1 MKRAL
6 KIFGITLGST
16 IGFILLVLAV
26 ALWVLFTPARLTS
39 IVRDVAS
46 HYVRCE
52 HEIGKVELTF
62 FSTFPHFGL
71 AVDSVLLVNAV
82 EGAANDT
89 LLAAPKLVATVDVV
103 GLMQKKLHVSEL
115 LLSDIQANIF
125 VDSLGASN
133 LDVFNLPS
141 DTTAEDTSAFS
152 LPFQEIRV
160 DELCV
165 SAKSLH
171 VLSLR
176 DSIDATISGMAFHM
190 QVESWSDMYMQLT
203 LAAVDATLKD
213 VQYANQLR
221 VSADI
226 PATVDVDAMRV
237 AFRQARVGVNQFEV
251 AIDGWAQAGE
261 TIDMD
266 IKLGLQE
273 WKISDV
279 LALVPPCF
287 LSSLDGISAD
297 GVLSLD
303 VQAQGVYS
311 DTLLPVV
318 DAHVVLKDGMG
329 KYAELPYTIEP
340 LNLDADLH
348 LDMQNKAQ
356 SEVKINNFFAH
367 TRASS
372 IQGKG
377 IVKDPLGKSWVD
389 VKTEMDVKIADVEDF
404 LPKDMLVAGQVKG
417 KVQMQMYLEDL
428 LAMQLEKGRVQ
439 GDLLLNSVQYEADS
453 LYAQLP
459 ANRLTFQIPN
469 VQPTR
474 KEVNWLA
481 GTLSLAK
488 AEVKMGE
495 TMQAELG
502 KTNLEIEISNILS
515 QDPRLY
521 ATISLDSKEY
531 IHAQMDS
538 MDITINKPAV
548 ALNAIY
554 NMKDTLEM
562 PTVDAQVAFERV
574 YGYYSDIKVD
584 VAQSSLKAGLHA
596 PQLTASVL
604 SQSLQA
610 SMGADLAISTG
621 RVGVEAS
628 VRYNKKRQDNLLLQ
642 WRPKLSVDL
651 KQAEVL
657 IADWE
662 QKLLIPEIEF
672 TYSNQACHIEQSRL
686 ILGNS
691 DFSLTG
697 DVRNIGR
704 WLRDR
709 GTLEGELNFVS
720 EHTDANELLS
730 ILSAEQGSEEES
742 SSQTDTTSAQPAQP
756 TDGASP
762 YETTEPFLVPT
773 NVDLVLNTQI
783 KQADFLNQTAR
794 NLGGKIYVKDGTLVL
809 EEVGFICNAAKLQL
823 TAMYRTPRRNHIYV
837 GFDYHMI
844 DINIQELIGMIPQID
859 SMMPMLNS
867 FRGEAEFHLAAET
880 YTNAQYKIKPSTLR
894 GAASIFGKDLV
905 VLDNE
910 TFSKISKLLM
920 FNKKTENKVDSISA
934 EVTLY
939 KKEIDVYP
947 FAVSMDNYMFALG
960 GRHNLDMTFNYDVN
974 VLSPIY
980 LGVNVS
986 GSLDDLDI
994 KLAPCKYAK
1003 DFKPIF
1009 HRKVDTQSA
1018 ELRSMI
1024 RESMRKNVKI
1034 Q

>member
-26 ALWVLFTPARLTS
+26 ALWVLFTPARLTP

-46 HYVRCE
+46 YYVKCE

-71 AVDSVLLVNAV
+71 AVDSVLLVNALD
-82 EGAANDT
+82 GAANDT
-89 LLAAPKLVATVDVV
+89 LLAAPKLVAAVDVA

-115 LLSDIQANIF
+115 LLADIQANIF

-190 QVESWSDMYMQLT
+190 QVKSWSDMYMQLT

-226 PATVDVDAMRV
+226 PAAVDVDAMRV
-237 AFRQARVGVNQFEV
+237 AFRQAHVGVNQFEV

-348 LDMQNKAQ
+348 LDMQNKTQ
-356 SEVKINNFFAH
+356 TEVKINNFFAH

-377 IVKDPLGKSWVD
+377 IVKDPLGKLWMD

-474 KEVNWLA
+474 KEVNWLS
-481 GTLSLAK
+481 GTLSLAN

-502 KTNLEIEISNILS
+502 KTNLEMEISNILT

-538 MDITINKPAV
+538 MDITINKPTV

-584 VAQSSLKAGLHA
+584 IAQSSLKAGLHA

-610 SMGADLAISTG
+610 SMGTDLAISTG

-742 SSQTDTTSAQPAQP
+742 SSQSDTTSAPPAQP
-756 TDGASP
+756 TEGASP
-762 YETTEPFLVPT
+762 HETTEPFLVPT

-783 KQADFLNQTAR
+783 KQANFLNQTAR

-910 TFSKISKLLM
+910 TFSKVSKLLM

-960 GRHNLDMTFNYDVN
+960 GRHNLDMTFNYDIN

>member
-26 ALWVLFTPARLTS
+26 ALWVLFTPARLTP

-46 HYVRCE
+46 HYVKCE

-82 EGAANDT
+82 DGAANDT
-89 LLAAPKLVATVDVV
+89 LLAAPKLVAAVDVV

-125 VDSLGASN
+125 VDSLGAIN

-190 QVESWSDMYMQLT
+190 QVKSWSDMYMQLT

-226 PATVDVDAMRV
+226 PAVVDVDAMRV

-251 AIDGWAQAGE
+251 AIDGWAQVGE

-377 IVKDPLGKSWVD
+377 IVKDPLGKLWVD

-474 KEVNWLA
+474 KEVNWLS
-481 GTLSLAK
+481 GTLSLAN

-502 KTNLEIEISNILS
+502 KTNLEMEISNILS

-538 MDITINKPAV
+538 MDITISKPAV

-596 PQLTASVL
+596 PQLTASVQ

-610 SMGADLAISTG
+610 SMGTDLAISTG

-686 ILGNS
+686 LLGNS

-742 SSQTDTTSAQPAQP
+742 SSQSDTTSAQPAQP

-783 KQADFLNQTAR
+783 KQANFLNQTAR

>member
-26 ALWVLFTPARLTS
+26 ALWVLFTPARLTP

-82 EGAANDT
+82 DGAANDT
-89 LLAAPKLVATVDVV
+89 LLAAPKLVAAVDVA

-125 VDSLGASN
+125 VDSLGVSN

-141 DTTAEDTSAFS
+141 DTTTEDTSAFS

-171 VLSLR
+171 MLSLR

-226 PATVDVDAMRV
+226 PAAVDVDAMRV

-297 GVLSLD
+297 GILSLD

-372 IQGKG
+372 IQGEG
-377 IVKDPLGKSWVD
+377 IVKDPLGKLWVD

-481 GTLSLAK
+481 GTLSLAN

-502 KTNLEIEISNILS
+502 KTNLEIEISNVLS

-596 PQLTASVL
+596 PHLTASVL

-610 SMGADLAISTG
+610 SMGTDLAISTG

-742 SSQTDTTSAQPAQP
+742 SSQSDTTSAQLAQP
-756 TDGASP
+756 TDGASLH
-762 YETTEPFLVPT
+762 ETTEPFLVPT

-783 KQADFLNQTAR
+783 KQANFLNQTAR

-910 TFSKISKLLM
+910 TFSKVSKLLM

>member
-26 ALWVLFTPARLTS
+26 ALWVLFTPARLTP
-39 IVRDVAS
+39 IVRDVAN
-46 HYVRCE
+46 HYVKCE

-82 EGAANDT
+82 DGAANDT
-89 LLAAPKLVATVDVV
+89 LLAAPKLVAAVDVV

-125 VDSLGASN
+125 VDSLGVSN

-152 LPFQEIRV
+152 LPFQEIQV

-190 QVESWSDMYMQLT
+190 QVESWSDMDMQLT
-203 LAAVDATLKD
+203 LAAVDATLKG

-226 PATVDVDAMRV
+226 PAAVDVDAMRV

-297 GVLSLD
+297 GILSLD

-340 LNLDADLH
+340 LNLDANLH

-377 IVKDPLGKSWVD
+377 IVKDPLGKLWVD

-481 GTLSLAK
+481 GTLSLAN

-502 KTNLEIEISNILS
+502 KTNLEIEISDILS

-610 SMGADLAISTG
+610 SMGTDLAISTG

-742 SSQTDTTSAQPAQP
+742 SSQSDTTSAQPAQP

-762 YETTEPFLVPT
+762 HETTEPFLVPT

-783 KQADFLNQTAR
+783 KQANFLNQTAR

-1009 HRKVDTQSA
+1009 HRKVNTQSA

>member
-26 ALWVLFTPARLTS
+26 ALWVLFTPARLTP

-46 HYVRCE
+46 NYVKCK

-82 EGAANDT
+82 DGAANDT
-89 LLAAPKLVATVDVV
+89 LLVAPKLVAAVDVA

-226 PATVDVDAMRV
+226 PAAVDVDAMRV

-261 TIDMD
+261 TIEMD

-297 GVLSLD
+297 GMLSLD

-377 IVKDPLGKSWVD
+377 IVKDPLGKLWVD

-428 LAMQLEKGRVQ
+428 LAIQLEKGRVQ

-481 GTLSLAK
+481 GTLSLAN

-502 KTNLEIEISNILS
+502 KTNLEMEISNILS

-538 MDITINKPAV
+538 MDITINKPTV

-610 SMGADLAISTG
+610 SMGTDLAISTG

-686 ILGNS
+686 ILGDS

-742 SSQTDTTSAQPAQP
+742 SSQSDTTSAQPAQP
-756 TDGASP
+756 TDGAALH
-762 YETTEPFLVPT
+762 ETTEPFLVPT

-783 KQADFLNQTAR
+783 KQANFLNQTAR

-910 TFSKISKLLM
+910 TFSKVSKLLM

-947 FAVSMDNYMFALG
+947 FALSMDNYMFALG

-1018 ELRSMI
+1018 ELRSII

>member
-26 ALWVLFTPARLTS
+26 ALWVLFTPARLTP

-46 HYVRCE
+46 NYVKCE

-62 FSTFPHFGL
+62 FSTFPQFGL
-71 AVDSVLLVNAV
+71 AIDSLLLVNAMD
-82 EGAANDT
+82 GAASDT
-89 LLAAPKLVATVDVV
+89 LLAAPKMVVAVDIVS
-103 GLMQKKLHVSEL
+103 LKDKKLHVSEL
-115 LLSDIQANIF
+115 LLSDVQANLFI
-125 VDSLGASN
+125 DPSGASN
-133 LDVFNLPS
+133 FDVFNLPS

-226 PATVDVDAMRV
+226 PAAVDLDAMRV

-261 TIDMD
+261 IIDMD

-372 IQGKG
+372 IQGRG
-377 IVKDPLGKSWVD
+377 IVKDPLGKLWVD

-481 GTLSLAK
+481 GTLSLAN

-515 QDPRLY
+515 QEPRLY

-596 PQLTASVL
+596 PQLTASVQ

-610 SMGADLAISTG
+610 SMGTDLAISTG
-621 RVGVEAS
+621 RGGVEAS

-742 SSQTDTTSAQPAQP
+742 SSQSDTTSAQPAQP

-762 YETTEPFLVPT
+762 HETTEPFLVPT

-783 KQADFLNQTAR
+783 KQANFLNQTAR

-880 YTNAQYKIKPSTLR
+880 YTNAQYEIKPSTLR

-905 VLDNE
+905 VLDSE
-910 TFSKISKLLM
+910 TFGKISKLLM
-920 FNKKTENKVDSISA
+920 FNKKTENLVDSISA
-934 EVTLY
+934 EITLY

-947 FAVSMDNYMFALG
+947 FVVSMDNYMVALG

-986 GSLDDLDI
+986 GNLDDLNI

-1003 DFKPIF
+1003 DFKPVLQ
-1009 HRKVDTQSA
+1009 RKVDTQSA
-1018 ELRSMI
+1018 ELRGII
-1024 RESMRKNVKI
+1024 RESLRKNMKK
-1034 Q
+1034 

>member
-26 ALWVLFTPARLTS
+26 ALWVLFTPARLTP
-39 IVRDVAS
+39 IVRDIAS
-46 HYVRCE
+46 HYVKCE

-89 LLAAPKLVATVDVV
+89 LLAAPKLVAAVDVA

-125 VDSLGASN
+125 VDSSGASN

-160 DELCV
+160 DELRV

-171 VLSLR
+171 MLSLR

-226 PATVDVDAMRV
+226 PAAVDVDAMRV
-237 AFRQARVGVNQFEV
+237 AFRQARLGVNQFEV

-377 IVKDPLGKSWVD
+377 IVKDPLGKLWVD
-389 VKTEMDVKIADVEDF
+389 VKTEMDVKITDVEDF
-404 LPKDMLVAGQVKG
+404 LPKDMLVAGQAKG

-481 GTLSLAK
+481 GTLSLAN

-596 PQLTASVL
+596 PQLTASIL

-610 SMGADLAISTG
+610 SMGTDLAINTG
-621 RVGVEAS
+621 RVGLEAS

-657 IADWE
+657 IANWE

-742 SSQTDTTSAQPAQP
+742 SSQSDTTSAPPAQP

-762 YETTEPFLVPT
+762 HETTEPFLVPT

-783 KQADFLNQTAR
+783 KQANFLNQTAR

>member
-26 ALWVLFTPARLTS
+26 ALWVLFTPARLTP

-46 HYVRCE
+46 HYVKCE

-89 LLAAPKLVATVDVV
+89 LLAAPKLVAAVDVV

-125 VDSLGASN
+125 VDSSGASN

-171 VLSLR
+171 LLSLR
-176 DSIDATISGMAFHM
+176 NSIDATISGMAFHM

-226 PATVDVDAMRV
+226 PAAVDVDAMRV
-237 AFRQARVGVNQFEV
+237 AFRQAHVGVNQFEV

-261 TIDMD
+261 TIEMD

-297 GVLSLD
+297 GILSLD

-340 LNLDADLH
+340 LNLDADVH

-377 IVKDPLGKSWVD
+377 IVKDPLGKLWVD

-469 VQPTR
+469 VRPTR
-474 KEVNWLA
+474 KEVNWLS
-481 GTLSLAK
+481 GTLSLAN

-502 KTNLEIEISNILS
+502 KTNLEMEISNILS

-548 ALNAIY
+548 VLNAIY

-610 SMGADLAISTG
+610 SMGTDLAISTG

-742 SSQTDTTSAQPAQP
+742 SSQSDTTSAQPAQP

-762 YETTEPFLVPT
+762 HETTEPFLVPT

-783 KQADFLNQTAR
+783 KQANFLNQTAR

-859 SMMPMLNS
+859 SMMPMLKS

>member
-26 ALWVLFTPARLTS
+26 ALWVLFTPARLTP

-46 HYVRCE
+46 HYVKCE

-89 LLAAPKLVATVDVV
+89 LLAAPKLVAAVDVA
-103 GLMQKKLHVSEL
+103 GLMRKKLHVSEL

-133 LDVFNLPS
+133 LDVCNLPS

-152 LPFQEIRV
+152 LPFQEIQV

-165 SAKSLH
+165 SVKSLH

-226 PATVDVDAMRV
+226 PAAVDVDAMRV

-261 TIDMD
+261 TIEMD
-266 IKLGLQE
+266 IRLGLQE

-297 GVLSLD
+297 GILSLD

-340 LNLDADLH
+340 LNLDADVH

-377 IVKDPLGKSWVD
+377 IVKDPLGKLWVD
-389 VKTEMDVKIADVEDF
+389 VKTEMDVKIADVKDF

-481 GTLSLAK
+481 GTLSLAN

-538 MDITINKPAV
+538 MDITINKPTV

-610 SMGADLAISTG
+610 SMGTDLAISTG

-742 SSQTDTTSAQPAQP
+742 SSQSDTTSAQPAQP

-762 YETTEPFLVPT
+762 HETTEPFLVPT

-783 KQADFLNQTAR
+783 KQANFLNQTAR

-859 SMMPMLNS
+859 SMMPMLKS

-986 GSLDDLDI
+986 GNFDDLKI
-994 KLAPCKYAK
+994 KLAPCRFAK
-1003 DFKPIF
+1003 DFKPLF

>member
-26 ALWVLFTPARLTS
+26 ALWVLFTPARLTP

-46 HYVRCE
+46 HYVKCE

-62 FSTFPHFGL
+62 FSTFPHLGL
-71 AVDSVLLVNAV
+71 TVDSVLLVNAV
-82 EGAANDT
+82 DGAANDT
-89 LLAAPKLVATVDVV
+89 LLAAPKLVAAVDVA

-125 VDSLGASN
+125 VDSSGASN

-152 LPFQEIRV
+152 LPFKEIRI

-226 PATVDVDAMRV
+226 PAAVDVDAMRV

-318 DAHVVLKDGMG
+318 DAHVVLKEGMG

-340 LNLDADLH
+340 LILDADLH
-348 LDMQNKAQ
+348 LDMQNKAC
-356 SEVKINNFFAH
+356 SHLKIHDFFAR
-367 TRASS
+367 TRTSS

-377 IVKDPLGKSWVD
+377 IVKDPLGKLWVD
-389 VKTEMDVKIADVEDF
+389 VKTEMDVKVADLKEF
-404 LPKDMLVAGQVKG
+404 LPEDMFVAGQVKG
-417 KVQMQMYLEDL
+417 KVQMQMFLDDL
-428 LAMQLEKGRVQ
+428 LAMQLEKGQ
-439 GDLLLNSVQYEADS
+439 IHGDLLLNGVQYEADS

-459 ANRLTFQIPN
+459 TNRLTFQIPN
-469 VQPTR
+469 AHPTR

-481 GTLSLAK
+481 GTLSLADGQ
-488 AEVKMGE
+488 VKMGNDL
-495 TMQAELG
+495 QAEIG
-502 KTNLEIEISNILS
+502 KTDIDVEISNILK
-515 QDPRLY
+515 QNTPLLY
-521 ATISLDSKEY
+521 ATVALDNKA
-531 IHAQMDS
+531 HAHVKMDS
-538 MDITINKPAV
+538 MDITIDKPVIALSAV
-548 ALNAIY
+548 Y
-554 NMKDTLEM
+554 NMKDTTEM
-562 PTVDAQVAFERV
+562 PTVDAQVSFDRV
-574 YGYYSDIKVD
+574 YGHYSDINLD
-584 VAQSSLKAGLHA
+584 VAQSALTAGLHA
-596 PQLTASVL
+596 PNLTASL
-604 SQSLQA
+604 STQSVVA
-610 SMGADLAISTG
+610 SMGSDLAINTG

-662 QKLLIPEIEF
+662 QKLLIPELEF
-672 TYSNQACHIEQSRL
+672 TYSNKACHIEKSRL

-691 DFSLTG
+691 DFALTG

-704 WLRDR
+704 WLRER

-720 EHTDANELLS
+720 NQTDVDELLA
-730 ILSAEQGSEEES
+730 ILSADQGSEE
-742 SSQTDTTSAQPAQP
+742 TTSAATHTDTATANTEP
-756 TDGASP
+756 TNES
-762 YETTEPFLVPT
+762 EPFLVPT

-783 KQADFLNQTAR
+783 GKANFFNQTAT
-794 NLGGKIYVKDGTLVL
+794 NLGGKIYLKDATLVL

-823 TAMYRTPRRNHIYV
+823 TAMYRTPRRNHIYL
-837 GFDYHMI
+837 GFDYHMV
-844 DINIQELIGMIPQID
+844 DINIQELIAMIPQID
-859 SMMPMLNS
+859 SMMPMLSS
-867 FRGEAEFHLAAET
+867 FKGEAEFHLAAET
-880 YTNAQYKIKPSTLR
+880 YTNAQYEIKPSTLR

-905 VLDNE
+905 VLDSE
-910 TFSKISKLLM
+910 TFGKISKLLM
-920 FNKKTENKVDSISA
+920 FNKKTENLVDSISA
-934 EVTLY
+934 EITLY

-947 FAVSMDNYMFALG
+947 FVVSMDNYMVALG

-986 GSLDDLDI
+986 GNLDDLNI

-1003 DFKPIF
+1003 DFKPVLQ
-1009 HRKVDTQSA
+1009 RKVDTQSA
-1018 ELRSMI
+1018 ELRGII
-1024 RESMRKNVKI
+1024 RESLRKNMKK
-1034 Q
+1034 

>member
-89 LLAAPKLVATVDVV
+89 LLAAPKLVAAVDVA

-125 VDSLGASN
+125 VDSSGASN

-160 DELCV
+160 DELRV

-171 VLSLR
+171 MLSLR

-226 PATVDVDAMRV
+226 PAAVDVDAMRV
-237 AFRQARVGVNQFEV
+237 AFRQARLGVNQFEV

-377 IVKDPLGKSWVD
+377 IVKDPLGKLWVD
-389 VKTEMDVKIADVEDF
+389 VKTEMDVKITDVEDF
-404 LPKDMLVAGQVKG
+404 LPKDMLVAGQAKG

-596 PQLTASVL
+596 PQLTASIL

-610 SMGADLAISTG
+610 SMGTDLAINTG
-621 RVGVEAS
+621 RVGLEAS

>member
-16 IGFILLVLAV
+16 IGVILLVLAV
-26 ALWVLFTPARLTS
+26 ALWVLFTPARLTP

-46 HYVRCE
+46 HYVKCE

-82 EGAANDT
+82 DRAANDT
-89 LLAAPKLVATVDVV
+89 LLAAPKLVAAVDVV

-115 LLSDIQANIF
+115 LLADIQANIF

-226 PATVDVDAMRV
+226 PAAVDVDAMRV
-237 AFRQARVGVNQFEV
+237 AFRQAHVGVNQFEV

-340 LNLDADLH
+340 LILDANLH

-377 IVKDPLGKSWVD
+377 IVKDPLGKLWVD
-389 VKTEMDVKIADVEDF
+389 VKTEMDVKITDVEDF

-481 GTLSLAK
+481 GTLSLAN

-515 QDPRLY
+515 KDPRLY

-610 SMGADLAISTG
+610 SMGTDLAISTG

-742 SSQTDTTSAQPAQP
+742 SSQSDTTSVQPAQP
-756 TDGASP
+756 TDGASLH
-762 YETTEPFLVPT
+762 ETTEPFLVPT

-783 KQADFLNQTAR
+783 KQANFLNQTAR

>member
-1 MKRAL
+1 MKRVL

-26 ALWVLFTPARLTS
+26 ALWVLFTPARLTP

-82 EGAANDT
+82 DGAANDT
-89 LLAAPKLVATVDVV
+89 LLAAPKLVAAVDVA

-125 VDSLGASN
+125 VDSLGVSN
-133 LDVFNLPS
+133 LDVFNLPL

-340 LNLDADLH
+340 LILDADLH

-367 TRASS
+367 TRTSS

-377 IVKDPLGKSWVD
+377 IVKDPLGKLWVD
-389 VKTEMDVKIADVEDF
+389 VKTEMDVKVADLKEF
-404 LPKDMLVAGQVKG
+404 LPEDMFVAGQVKG
-417 KVQMQMYLEDL
+417 KLQMQMLLDDL
-428 LAMQLEKGRVQ
+428 LAMQLEKGQ
-439 GDLLLNSVQYEADS
+439 IHGDLLLNGVQYEADS

-459 ANRLTFQIPN
+459 TNRLTFQIPN
-469 VQPTR
+469 AHPTR

-481 GTLSLAK
+481 GTLSLAN

-596 PQLTASVL
+596 PQLTASVQ

-610 SMGADLAISTG
+610 SMGTDLAISTG

-742 SSQTDTTSAQPAQP
+742 SSQSDTTSAQPAQP

-762 YETTEPFLVPT
+762 YATTEPFLVPT

-783 KQADFLNQTAR
+783 KQANFLNQTAR

-823 TAMYRTPRRNHIYV
+823 TAMYRTPRRNHIYI

>member
-6 KIFGITLGST
+6 KILGITLGST

-26 ALWVLFTPARLTS
+26 ALWVLFTPACLTP

-46 HYVRCE
+46 NYVKCE

-62 FSTFPHFGL
+62 FSTFPQFGL
-71 AVDSVLLVNAV
+71 AIDSLLLVNAV
-82 EGAANDT
+82 DGAANDT
-89 LLAAPKLVATVDVV
+89 LLAAPKLVAAVDVV

-125 VDSLGASN
+125 VDSLGVSN

-141 DTTAEDTSAFS
+141 DTTTKDTTAFS
-152 LPFQEIRV
+152 LPFSEICV
-160 DELCV
+160 DELHV
-165 SAKSLH
+165 SAKQLT
-171 VLSLR
+171 VRSLR
-176 DSIDATISGMAFHM
+176 DSIDAAVAAMDLRL
-190 QVESWSDMYMQLT
+190 QVESLADLHLQLEA
-203 LAAVDATLKD
+203 AAVDATLKGD
-213 VQYANQLR
+213 SYAEDLSVR
-221 VSADI
+221 AEL
-226 PATVDVDAMRV
+226 PASLDLEAMRV
-237 AFRQARVGVNQFEV
+237 AFHQARLAVNQFELT
-251 AIDGWAQAGE
+251 IDGWAQAQE
-261 TIDMD
+261 TIEMD
-266 IKLGLQE
+266 LKLALQD
-273 WKISDV
+273 WKISEV

-287 LSSLDGISAD
+287 MSRLDGISAD
-297 GVLSLD
+297 GILSLEA
-303 VQAQGVYS
+303 QAQGLYS
-311 DTLLPVV
+311 DSLMPVL
-318 DAHVVLKDGMG
+318 DAHLVLKDGMG
-329 KYAELPYTIEP
+329 KYAELPYTIKP
-340 LNLDADLH
+340 LVLDADVH
-348 LDMQNKAQ
+348 LDMQNKAC
-356 SEVKINNFFAH
+356 SHLKIHDFFAR
-367 TRASS
+367 TRTSS

-377 IVKDPLGKSWVD
+377 IVKDPLGKLWVD
-389 VKTEMDVKIADVEDF
+389 VKTEMDVKVADLKEF
-404 LPKDMLVAGQVKG
+404 LPEDMFVAGQVKG
-417 KVQMQMYLEDL
+417 KLQMQMFLDDL
-428 LAMQLEKGRVQ
+428 LAMQLEKGQ
-439 GDLLLNSVQYEADS
+439 IHGDLLLNGVQYEADS

-459 ANRLTFQIPN
+459 TNRLTFQIPN
-469 VQPTR
+469 AHPTR

-481 GTLSLAK
+481 GTLSLADGQ
-488 AEVKMGE
+488 VKMGNDL
-495 TMQAELG
+495 QAELG

-574 YGYYSDIKVD
+574 YGHYSDINLD
-584 VAQSSLKAGLHA
+584 VAQSALTAGLHA
-596 PQLTASVL
+596 PNLTASL
-604 SQSLQA
+604 STQSVVA
-610 SMGADLAISTG
+610 SMGSDLAINTG

-657 IADWE
+657 IAGWE
-662 QKLLIPEIEF
+662 QNLVIPEMDF
-672 TYSNQACHIEQSRL
+672 TYSNKACHIEKSRL

-691 DFSLTG
+691 DFALTG

-704 WLRDR
+704 WLRER

-720 EHTDANELLS
+720 NQTDVDELLA
-730 ILSAEQGSEEES
+730 ILSADQGSEE
-742 SSQTDTTSAQPAQP
+742 TTSAATHTDTATANTKP
-756 TDGASP
+756 TNES
-762 YETTEPFLVPT
+762 EPFLVPT

-783 KQADFLNQTAR
+783 GKANFFNQTAT
-794 NLGGKIYVKDGTLVL
+794 NLGGKIYLKDATLVL

-823 TAMYRTPRRNHIYV
+823 TAMYRTPRRNHIYL
-837 GFDYHMI
+837 GLDYHMV
-844 DINIQELIGMIPQID
+844 DINIQELIAMIPQID
-859 SMMPMLNS
+859 SMMPMLSS
-867 FRGEAEFHLAAET
+867 FKGEAEFHLAAET
-880 YTNAQYKIKPSTLR
+880 YTNAQYEIKPSTLR

-905 VLDNE
+905 VLDSE
-910 TFSKISKLLM
+910 TFGKISKLLM
-920 FNKKTENKVDSISA
+920 FNKKTENLVDSISA
-934 EVTLY
+934 EITLY

-947 FAVSMDNYMFALG
+947 FVVSMDNYMVALG

-986 GSLDDLDI
+986 GNLDDLNI

-1003 DFKPIF
+1003 DFKPVLQ
-1009 HRKVDTQSA
+1009 RKVDTQSA
-1018 ELRSMI
+1018 ELRGII
-1024 RESMRKNVKI
+1024 RESLRKNMKK
-1034 Q
+1034 

>member
-6 KIFGITLGST
+6 KIVGITLGST
-16 IGFILLVLAV
+16 IGLLLLVLAV
-26 ALWVLFTPARLTS
+26 VLWVLFTPARLTP

-46 HYVRCE
+46 HYVKCE

-82 EGAANDT
+82 DGAANDT
-89 LLAAPKLVATVDVV
+89 LLAAPKLVAAVDVV

-115 LLSDIQANIF
+115 LLLDIQANIF
-125 VDSLGASN
+125 VDSLGVSN

-377 IVKDPLGKSWVD
+377 IVKDPLGKLWVD

-481 GTLSLAK
+481 GTLSLAN

-502 KTNLEIEISNILS
+502 KTNLEMEISNILS

-538 MDITINKPAV
+538 LDITINKPAV

-596 PQLTASVL
+596 PQLTASVQ

-610 SMGADLAISTG
+610 SMGTDLAISTG

-742 SSQTDTTSAQPAQP
+742 SSQSDTTSAQPAQP
-756 TDGASP
+756 TDGAAP
-762 YETTEPFLVPT
+762 HETTEPFLVPT

-783 KQADFLNQTAR
+783 KQANFLNQTAR

>member
-16 IGFILLVLAV
+16 IGLLLLVLAV
-26 ALWVLFTPARLTS
+26 ALWVLFTPARLTP

-46 HYVRCE
+46 NYVKCK

-62 FSTFPHFGL
+62 FSTFPQFGL
-71 AVDSVLLVNAV
+71 AIDSLLLVNAMD
-82 EGAANDT
+82 GAASDT
-89 LLAAPKLVATVDVV
+89 LLAAPKMVVAVDIVS
-103 GLMQKKLHVSEL
+103 LKDKKLHVSEL
-115 LLSDIQANIF
+115 LLSDVQANLFI
-125 VDSLGASN
+125 DPSGASN
-133 LDVFNLPS
+133 FDVFNLPS
-141 DTTAEDTSAFS
+141 DTTTKDTTAFS
-152 LPFQEIRV
+152 LPFSEICV
-160 DELCV
+160 DELHV
-165 SAKSLH
+165 SAKQLT
-171 VLSLR
+171 VRSLR
-176 DSIDATISGMAFHM
+176 DSIDAAVAAMDLRL
-190 QVESWSDMYMQLT
+190 QVESLADLHLQLEA
-203 LAAVDATLKD
+203 AAVDATLKGD
-213 VQYANQLR
+213 SYAENLSVR
-221 VSADI
+221 AEL
-226 PATVDVDAMRV
+226 PASLDLEAMRV
-237 AFRQARVGVNQFEV
+237 AFHQARLAVNQFELT
-251 AIDGWAQAGE
+251 IDGWAQAQE
-261 TIDMD
+261 TIEMD
-266 IKLGLQE
+266 LKLALQD
-273 WKISDV
+273 WKISEV

-287 LSSLDGISAD
+287 MSRLDGISAD
-297 GVLSLD
+297 GILSLEA
-303 VQAQGVYS
+303 QAQGVYS
-311 DTLLPVV
+311 DSLMPVL
-318 DAHVVLKDGMG
+318 DAHLVLKDGMG
-329 KYAELPYTIEP
+329 KYAELPYTIKP
-340 LNLDADLH
+340 LVLDADVH
-348 LDMQNKAQ
+348 LDMQNKAC
-356 SEVKINNFFAH
+356 SHLKIHNFFAR
-367 TRASS
+367 TRTSS

-377 IVKDPLGKSWVD
+377 IVKDPLGKLWVD
-389 VKTEMDVKIADVEDF
+389 VKTEMDVKVADLKEF
-404 LPKDMLVAGQVKG
+404 LPEDMFVAGQVKG
-417 KVQMQMYLEDL
+417 KLQMQMFLDDL
-428 LAMQLEKGRVQ
+428 LAMQLEKGQ
-439 GDLLLNSVQYEADS
+439 IHGDLLLNGVQYEADS

-481 GTLSLAK
+481 GTLSLAN

-502 KTNLEIEISNILS
+502 KTNLEIEISNVLS

-596 PQLTASVL
+596 PHLTASVL

-610 SMGADLAISTG
+610 SMGTDLAISTG
-621 RVGVEAS
+621 RVGLEAS

-742 SSQTDTTSAQPAQP
+742 SSQSDTTSAPPAQP

-762 YETTEPFLVPT
+762 HETTEPFLVPT

-783 KQADFLNQTAR
+783 KQANFLNQTAR

>member
-26 ALWVLFTPARLTS
+26 ALWVLFTPARLTP

-46 HYVRCE
+46 HYVKCE

-82 EGAANDT
+82 DGAANDT
-89 LLAAPKLVATVDVV
+89 LLAAPKLVAAVDVA

-133 LDVFNLPS
+133 WDVFNLPS
-141 DTTAEDTSAFS
+141 DTTTEDTSAFS

-226 PATVDVDAMRV
+226 PAAVDVDAMRV
-237 AFRQARVGVNQFEV
+237 AFRQAHVGVNQFEV

-348 LDMQNKAQ
+348 LDMQNKTQ
-356 SEVKINNFFAH
+356 TEVKINNFFAH

-377 IVKDPLGKSWVD
+377 IVKDLLGKLWMD

-474 KEVNWLA
+474 KEVNWLS
-481 GTLSLAK
+481 GTLSLAN

-502 KTNLEIEISNILS
+502 KTNLEMEISNILT

-521 ATISLDSKEY
+521 ATISLDSEEY

-538 MDITINKPAV
+538 MDITINKPTV
-548 ALNAIY
+548 ALNTIY

-584 VAQSSLKAGLHA
+584 LAQSSLKAGLHA
-596 PQLTASVL
+596 PQLTASVQ

-610 SMGADLAISTG
+610 SMGTDLAISTG

-742 SSQTDTTSAQPAQP
+742 SSQSDTTSAQPAQP

-783 KQADFLNQTAR
+783 KQANFLNQTAR

-910 TFSKISKLLM
+910 TFSKVSKLLM

-960 GRHNLDMTFNYDVN
+960 GRHNLDMTFNYDIN